1 MRTAGR
7 EATMVQ
13 LVKNFFIATKQ
24 IVIGNRNYYLWVG
37 FLSLLTLLGISA
49 YFGQIN
55 RGLIITAMRD
65 QVSWGLYISNFTF
78 LVGVA
83 AAAVLLVIP
92 AYLYNFKP
100 IKEIVLFGELLA
112 VTAITMCIL
121 FIMVDL
127 GQPLRVWH
135 ILPVI
140 GAMNFPSSLL
150 AWDVV
155 VLNGYLAINIIVS
168 FYVLYR
174 LSIGKSY
181 KMSIVGPLVLLSIP
195 WAVSIH
201 TVTAFLYN
209 GLAARP
215 FWNASILAP
224 RFLASAFCS
233 GPALMIVLFQ
243 IIRRLS
249 DVEIDNKALYKIAEL
264 IAYAM
269 GINLF
274 LLGAEI
280 FKEFYSGTIHTA
292 PIEYLYFGLHGHNK
306 LVPWSWFASLLNIT
320 AFFLFLFPKSRENF
334 TTLNMA
340 CIFVITGVYIE
351 KGMGL
356 VIPGFVPDTLGEIY
370 EYTPTMQEILVTI
383 GIWAMGA
390 LIFTFLMKL
399 AIPVYTGKLRFF
411 AKKKE
416 GITAA
421 DIMTRRIISVT
432 EQTTVDEIGKLLMAK
447 HISAVPVV
455 DSADKLIGVVSE
467 SDVIFQEIEPET
479 QAAEKFADIKLSDS
493 GKTARRGSTAGEIM
507 TTPVISA
514 LESASL
520 KELGKIMRQ
529 NKIKRLF
536 IADSDN
542 HPVGVVSRVDILRTY
557 ENIKES
563 QHDT

>member
-1 MRTAGR
+1 MIQAI
-7 EATMVQ
+7 
-13 LVKNFFIATKQ
+13 KNFFIALRQ
-24 IVIGNRNYYLWVG
+24 IAVGNKKYYLWVS
-37 FLSLLTLLGISA
+37 FLSFLALLGASA
-49 YFGQIN
+49 YIGQLS

-65 QVSWGLYISNFTF
+65 QVSWGMYISNFTF

-112 VTAITMCIL
+112 ITAITMCIL
-121 FIMVDL
+121 FIIVDM

-135 ILPVI
+135 ILPVV
-140 GAMNFPSSLL
+140 GAMNFPASLL

-155 VLNGYLAINIIVS
+155 VLNGYLIINSVIA

-174 LSIGKSY
+174 LSIGKEY
-181 KMSIVGPLVLLSIP
+181 KMSVIGPLIILSIP

-209 GLAARP
+209 GLSSRP

-233 GPALMIVLFQ
+233 GPAIMLILFQ
-243 IIRRLS
+243 IIRKLS
-249 DVEIDNKALYKIAEL
+249 VVEIDNKAIFKIAEL

-280 FKEFYSGTIHTA
+280 FKEFYSGSIHSA
-292 PIEYLYFGLHGHNK
+292 PIQYLYLGLHGHDK
-306 LVPWSWFASLLNIT
+306 LVPWMWFATTMNIS
-320 AFFLFLFPKSRENF
+320 AFFLFLFPKTRENF

-340 CIFVITGVYIE
+340 CLFVITGVYIE

-370 EYTPTMQEILVTI
+370 EYTPTTQEILVTI
-383 GIWAMGA
+383 GIWASGA
-390 LIFTFLMKL
+390 LLYTFLLKL

-411 AKKKE
+411 SKTQL
-416 GITAA
+416 TAA
-421 DIMTRRIISVT
+421 RDIMTKLVATIRAET
-432 EQTTVDEIGKLLMAK
+432 PLDEVVKLMLSKRLTDMA
-447 HISAVPVV
+447 VV
-455 DSADKLIGVVSE
+455 DDSDKLIGIVSE
-467 SDVIFQEIEPET
+467 RDIISLEVG
-479 QAAEKFADIKLSDS
+479 QAS
-493 GKTARRGSTAGEIM
+493 GKTAADLMAAPTGTV
-507 TTPVISA
+507 P
-514 LESASL
+514 ESFHIQ
-520 KELGKIMRQ
+520 ELGKVLASRTA
-529 NKIKRLF
+529 NLLF
-536 IADSDN
+536 VVN
-542 HPVGVVSRVDILRTY
+542 ENGQPVGTIEGSDILKSLEDIRR
-557 ENIKES
+557 E
-563 QHDT
+563 

>member
-1 MRTAGR
+1 
-7 EATMVQ
+7 MVQ
-13 LVKNFFIATKQ
+13 IIKNFFIALRQ
-24 IVIGNRNYYLWVG
+24 IAVGNRIYYLWVG
-37 FLSLLTLLGISA
+37 FLSFLVLLGASA
-49 YFGQIN
+49 YMTQVN
-55 RGLIITAMRD
+55 RGLIATAMRD

-112 VTAITMCIL
+112 ISAITMCIL
-121 FIMVDL
+121 FIMVDM

-135 ILPVI
+135 LLPVI
-140 GAMNFPSSLL
+140 GAMNFPASLL

-155 VLNGYLAINIIVS
+155 VLNGYLAINTTIA

-174 LSIGKSY
+174 LSIGKEY
-181 KMSIVGPLVLLSIP
+181 KMSIIGPLILLSIP

-209 GLAARP
+209 GLSARP

-233 GPALMIVLFQ
+233 GPALMIILFQ
-243 IIRRLS
+243 IIRKLS
-249 DVEIDNKALYKIAEL
+249 DVEIENKAIHKIAEL

-274 LLGAEI
+274 LLGAEV
-280 FKEFYSGTIHTA
+280 FKEFYSGSIHSE
-292 PIEYLYFGLHGHNK
+292 PIKYLYFGLHGHNN
-306 LVPWSWFASLLNIT
+306 LVPWTWFATVLNIT

-340 CIFVITGVYIE
+340 CAFVITGVYIE

-356 VIPGFVPDTLGEIY
+356 IIPGFIPDSLGEIY
-370 EYTPTMQEILVTI
+370 EYTPTMQEILVTV
-383 GIWAMGA
+383 GIWAIGA
-390 LIFTFLMKL
+390 LMYTFLLKL

-411 AKKKE
+411 AKQKE
-416 GITAA
+416 GITAGE
-421 DIMTRRIISVT
+421 IMTRKLITVST
-432 EQTTVDEIGKLLMAK
+432 QTSVDEIGKLLMAR

-455 DSADKLIGVVSE
+455 DSNNKLIGVVSE
-467 SDVIFQEIEPET
+467 SDIIFQEIGQET
-479 QAAEKFADIKLSDS
+479 QAAEKFVDIMLSDS
-493 GKTARRGSTAGEIM
+493 GKTARRGNTAGEIM
-507 TTPVISA
+507 TSPVITA
-514 LESASL
+514 SASTSL
-520 KELGKIMRQ
+520 RDLGKIMRQ
-529 NKIKRLF
+529 SNIKRLF
-536 IADSDN
+536 IADADDR
-542 HPVGVVSRVDILRTY
+542 PVGVVSRVDILRTY
-557 ENIKES
+557 ENIKVS
-563 QHDT
+563 QHDN